1 MSSIIIREKDE
12 TSAGTAAVS
21 NAVYVPGYAT
31 RGPINEPTLCNTVAE
46 FKDTFGNAPYV
57 FTFGSEYPSFKFN
70 TNAATPPAYKAGDM
84 EKSWIYAAE
93 CLQKGLPVVY
103 ERIMP
108 EAKIPLW
115 CAEGTITRQNAGT
128 TTEGEAVATIK
139 VANKFA
145 GKFGEAMKAEITKE
159 ADPVAASNYSAV
171 YKIKFEIDGKA
182 EEQKFSFN
190 QRDDYPAPDTVLFN
204 QINDYLEYATI
215 NWDTTFISEVES
227 AISGATIN
235 TILLFTG
242 EKRNFSLGDR
252 TEDEFQVQDIYTQIN
267 NSYDLLTDRD
277 EYDVMFISSG
287 AYPMFLVWDN
297 MAGEVNTSYVVNQMT
312 CAATRHDAVA
322 LVDFAN
328 LPYDLKG
335 DASIYAYVNDSTCLP
350 NATSD
355 DALGEDASVY
365 STLINPNL
373 IMSCTSVNK
382 NLPMPSSLG
391 YLLNFASSS
400 GQNPAWFAVAGGQRG
415 PVVNLVNT
423 IQNVTGNIANTI
435 YQQRTGRAINPIYT
449 VKPYGKCLWG
459 NRTLKNST
467 EGLTAQSFLNI
478 RILCCVLKKIVYR
491 ACKSLTFEQNDD
503 ALWNSFRSKVTPTLD
518 AMYSNRGIRGYSL
531 EKLPS
536 DIKGQVKGV
545 IRIIPIEAVEDFD
558 ITIVLAD
565 SDASISE

>member
-46 FKDTFGNAPYV
+46 FKDTFGAAPYV

-70 TNAATPPAYKAGDM
+70 TGAANPPAYKAGDM

-108 EAKIPLW
+108 ATKINYW
-115 CAEGTITRQNAGT
+115 CATGTITRQNVGT
-128 TTEGEAVATIK
+128 TTEGDAVATIT

-145 GKFGEAMKAEITKE
+145 GKFGEAMKAEITKI
-159 ADPVAASNYSAV
+159 ADPYAASNYSAV
-171 YKIKFEIDGKA
+171 YKLRLEIDGKA
-182 EEQKFSFN
+182 EEQQFTFD
-190 QRDDYPAPDTVLFN
+190 QRDDYPAPKTCLYT
-204 QINDYLEYATI
+204 QINDYLELGSVA
-215 NWDTTFISEVES
+215 WESTFIEEVNS

-235 TILLFTG
+235 TILLYVAD
-242 EKRNFSLGDR
+242 KRNFTLGVR
-252 TEDEFQVQDIYTQIN
+252 TEDEFQVSDIYAQIN
-267 NSYDLLTDRD
+267 TSYDLLTDRD
-277 EYDVMFISSG
+277 EYDVMFITSG
-287 AYPMFLVWDN
+287 AYPQFLVWDADN
-297 MAGEVNTSYVVNQMT
+297 NKVNTTYVVNQMT

-335 DASIYAYVNDSTCLP
+335 EDSIYTYVNNSEYMP

-355 DALGEDASVY
+355 DALGEDAAIY

-491 ACKSLTFEQNDD
+491 ACKSLTFEQNDE

-518 AMYSNRGIRGYSL
+518 AMYSNRGIKGYSL
-531 EKLPS
+531 QKVDS
-536 DIKGQVKGV
+536 DIKGQVKGI